1 MDKSTMKKYALYALP
16 LVMVLGIGIAFAVDI
31 TNDTKASVAAE
42 KPVFQAPP
50 AIGDAAPEISQPNL
64 NGDTVKLSS
73 LKGKIVLVDFW
84 ASWCKPCRAENVN
97 LVRTYNKFRNVPFKN
112 ASEFTVYSV
121 SLDKA
126 KANWQAAV
134 TKDKLG
140 WEYHVSDLKYWDSK
154 PAADYG
160 VEGIPMNYLLDENGV
175 VIGKGLR
182 GVALDNALEKLR

>member
-1 MDKSTMKKYALYALP
+1 MKKYALYALP
-16 LVMVLGIGIAFAVDI
+16 LIMVISIGIAFAVDI
-31 TNDTKASVAAE
+31 RKDTEASVA
-42 KPVFQAPP
+42 KPVTQQPP
-50 AIGDAAPEISQPNL
+50 EIGEAAPEIAQPNL
-64 NGDTVKLSS
+64 NGDTVTLSS

-97 LVRTYNKFRNVPFKN
+97 LVRTYNKFRNVPFKH

-121 SLDKA
+121 SLDKT
-126 KANWQAAV
+126 KSNWQAAV
-134 TKDKLG
+134 TKDKLA
-140 WEYHVSDLKYWDSK
+140 WDYHVSDLKYWDSK

-160 VEGIPMNYLLDENGV
+160 VEGIPMNYLLDEKGV